1 MSEKQ
6 MAVVIDCMNQE
17 IIERELTVDEINQ
30 KNSILNEYI
39 ENQEKI
45 KNELLEKEAIR
56 QSAIQKLYNLGL
68 TEEEINSLIS

>member
-1 MSEKQ
+1 